1 MLKPAAPA
9 VAQATSHTHIS
20 IPGQPG
26 VTLSFS
32 LHLTLKG
39 ASFSFVFLPA
49 CLVHAE
55 RTKKE
60 IISEGSY
67 NQMFQL
73 LHKLPSSCRHVVV
86 LLTVPIVFPGTAFHP
101 AQAVPFTI
109 PRYCLS

>member
-1 MLKPAAPA
+1 M
-9 VAQATSHTHIS
+9 
-20 IPGQPG
+20 
-26 VTLSFS
+26 F
-32 LHLTLKG
+32 
-39 ASFSFVFLPA
+39 FLPA
-49 CLVHAE
+49 CLVHTE

-60 IISEGSY
+60 IISEGTY